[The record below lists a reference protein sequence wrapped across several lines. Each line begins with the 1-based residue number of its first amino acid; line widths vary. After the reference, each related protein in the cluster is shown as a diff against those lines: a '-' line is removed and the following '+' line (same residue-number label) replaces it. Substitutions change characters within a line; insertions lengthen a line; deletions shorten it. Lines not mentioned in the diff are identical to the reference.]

1 MSAVDWHE
9 KRLSSA
15 RVKLDGELLE
25 HARVQR
31 VIHPADDHGDQVR
44 PMADH
49 DARDDAWPIAEL
61 LPGGEHLF
69 PGPLRDAGA
78 RPVAS
83 RDRGL
88 RDPGKP
94 GDVG

>member
-9 KRLSSA
+9 KHLTPA
-15 RVKLDGELLE
+15 RVKLAGELLE
-25 HARVQR
+25 HACVQR
-31 VIHPADDHGDQVR
+31 VVHSANDHGDQVR
-44 PMADH
+44 PMVDH
-49 DARDDAWPIAEL
+49 DAWNDAWPIAEL
-61 LPGGEHLF
+61 LRGGEHLLAS
-69 PGPLRDAGA
+69 PLRDAGA

-88 RDPGKP
+88 GDPGQP